1 MRSYQKNP
9 KKYFRG
15 KSREFLAPVE
25 KEVKVID
32 KKSRNIIDKKKA
44 DMLKFIDRVR
54 LMSDTLSNFVDNQAG
69 QIKNKSED
77 CIDKYLKCMKK
88 LKPNRGI
95 RNAILYI

>member
-1 MRSYQKNP
+1 M
-9 KKYFRG
+9 
-15 KSREFLAPVE
+15 APVE